1 MSSLVGKVHAQ
12 VLYLFCCV
20 FLINLL
26 FFGRLH
32 RFFCWAAIILVIYIG
47 DQSEYSGGSGVLQPG
62 RPPAFELRKRYLYP
76 SQNQRP
82 FGHWRESNPRISLSY
97 NYYIVVPFC
106 FTIWC
111 DSYIEE
117 YPLFASASFVLSS
130 YARILLLYD
139 IRLYRTLLLLFWS
152 YLI

>member
-12 VLYLFCCV
+12 VLYFILLC

-32 RFFCWAAIILVIYIG
+32 RFFVWFLWFTSVISPNTPGI
-47 DQSEYSGGSGVLQPG
+47 DVLQPG